1 MGFAGDGL
9 TAIALFAESVRQV
22 ASATL
27 EKTLMPRGFIRIPL
41 FASALAFVSITA
53 GAHPGGQDRHGCHTN
68 QATGIY
74 HCHKGPLKG
83 RSFASEAAMLKALAA
98 LRK

>member
-1 MGFAGDGL
+1 MPHVF
-9 TAIALFAESVRQV
+9 
-22 ASATL
+22 TL
-27 EKTLMPRGFIRIPL
+27 KPL
-41 FASALAFVSITA
+41 FAASLALASFAAVP
-53 GAHPGGQDRHGCHTN
+53 HPGGQDRHGCHTN

>member
-1 MGFAGDGL
+1 
-9 TAIALFAESVRQV
+9 
-22 ASATL
+22 
-27 EKTLMPRGFIRIPL
+27 MPRHFIWKSL
-41 FASALAFVSITA
+41 LATGLAFASFLAA
-53 GAHPGGQDRHGCHTN
+53 AHPGGQDRHGCHTN